1 MPAFAKIQDY
11 ELNLSNQFVNSETID
26 ALSAY
31 IINQTELLNE
41 KVSK

>member
-11 ELNLSNQFVNSETID
+11 ELNLSNQFVNAETIA

-31 IINQTELLNE
+31 ILDQTALLNE